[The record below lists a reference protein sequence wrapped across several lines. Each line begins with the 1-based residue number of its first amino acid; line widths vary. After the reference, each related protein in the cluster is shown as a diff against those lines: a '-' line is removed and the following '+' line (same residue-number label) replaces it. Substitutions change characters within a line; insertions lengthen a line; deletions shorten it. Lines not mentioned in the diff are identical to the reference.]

1 MTSADWQDTGWM
13 SRGACRGLPL
23 EAFFPLKAD
32 VVTEDAADACGIC
45 KVRKQC
51 EDYAFETHQ
60 AYGTWAG
67 MSEDER
73 KPARRN
79 RQRQAVRDQK
89 RAVDERDLEE
99 AS

>member
-1 MTSADWQDTGWM
+1 M

-23 EAFFPLKAD
+23 EAFFPPQPA

-79 RQRQAVRDQK
+79 RQRQAVRDRGREQ
-89 RAVDERDLEE
+89 V

>member
-1 MTSADWQDTGWM
+1 
-13 SRGACRGLPL
+13 
-23 EAFFPLKAD
+23 
-32 VVTEDAADACGIC
+32 
-45 KVRKQC
+45 
-51 EDYAFETHQ
+51 
-60 AYGTWAG
+60 

-89 RAVDERDLEE
+89 RGGDERDLEE